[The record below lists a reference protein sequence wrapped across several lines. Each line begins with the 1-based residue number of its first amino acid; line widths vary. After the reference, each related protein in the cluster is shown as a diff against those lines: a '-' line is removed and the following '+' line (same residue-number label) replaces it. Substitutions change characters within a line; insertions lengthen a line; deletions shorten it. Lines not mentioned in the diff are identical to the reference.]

1 MLDKPAPE
9 LVRSHLARLFD
20 GDDEGNDSGNINVR
34 IKRIGRKKLLKPNFT
49 KSKSTELSQ
58 LRNFLSKRSGKQ
70 IRFVEEF
77 MCEELGTNI
86 NYLRKAV
93 RLGKNLL
100 KLLEEREHKYEKM
113 TEEEL
118 QKNYP
123 ELFCNIH
130 KL

>member
-1 MLDKPAPE
+1 
-9 LVRSHLARLFD
+9 
-20 GDDEGNDSGNINVR
+20 
-34 IKRIGRKKLLKPNFT
+34 
-49 KSKSTELSQ
+49 
-58 LRNFLSKRSGKQ
+58 
-70 IRFVEEF
+70 

>member
-1 MLDKPAPE
+1 MLDKPASE

-77 MCEELGTNI
+77 MCEELGANI

-100 KLLEEREHKYEKM
+100 KLLEERGISTKK
-113 TEEEL
+113 
-118 QKNYP
+118 
-123 ELFCNIH
+123 
-130 KL
+130 

>member
-1 MLDKPAPE
+1 M
-9 LVRSHLARLFD
+9 
-20 GDDEGNDSGNINVR
+20 G
-34 IKRIGRKKLLKPNFT
+34 
-49 KSKSTELSQ
+49 
-58 LRNFLSKRSGKQ
+58 
-70 IRFVEEF
+70 
-77 MCEELGTNI
+77 EELGTNI

-93 RLGKNLL
+93 RLGKNLP
-100 KLLEEREHKYEKM
+100 KLLEESGHKHEKI